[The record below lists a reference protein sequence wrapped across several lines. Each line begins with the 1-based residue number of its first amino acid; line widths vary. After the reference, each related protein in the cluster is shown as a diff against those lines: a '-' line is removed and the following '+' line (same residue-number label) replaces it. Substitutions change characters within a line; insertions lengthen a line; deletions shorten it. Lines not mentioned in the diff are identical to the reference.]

1 MVVLVRLLFILNV
14 FLSGTVG
21 HASDYE
27 DIWYGYQ
34 KFLTNKNQ
42 SEWFFQCGN
51 ISKDKFYVNFNY
63 KIVKR
68 RSSLKFFKIS
78 DEDEWQSVAA
88 KITATK
94 IVFDQNL
101 PVRVRVSYLKQNEM
115 LLLQAKTTVPHGEE
129 TGLFMSVNQFEKYN
143 EIKNELIT
151 TSSIFLDLGKA
162 CITCGADTQKI
173 KYLVKETAR
182 PSKRGKTFIHK
193 KRLEIK
199 RYNSDFFRCR
209 SLKPFN

>member
-129 TGLFMSVNQFEKYN
+129 TGLYMSENQFEKYN

-162 CITCGADTQKI
+162 CIACGADTQKI

-182 PSKRGKTFIHK
+182 PSKRGKTFSIK
-193 KRLEIK
+193 KPLEIK
-199 RYNSDFFRCR
+199 
-209 SLKPFN
+209 K